1 MRDNGIATTIKNTN
15 IDRFMIMPSIIL
27 MMFIKVLGKN
37 TNNPIA
43 NNIDNIMS
51 PIIQVYNGFIHC
63 QGG

>member
-15 IDRFMIMPSIIL
+15 IDRFMIMPSI
-27 MMFIKVLGKN
+27 MGKN